1 MSVLL
6 VDIGNTRVKWA
17 RLGRAGEPGRMRAAP
32 HAGWSARQFREV
44 VLAGM
49 PPDVRVVAVGV
60 AAPRVLR
67 AFELSLRELRLA
79 PPEWVRSS
87 EAAAGVRNGYR
98 EAWRLGADRWVALL
112 GARAL
117 CGDGKAACV
126 VDVGTAVTIDLLD
139 GKGHHLGGA
148 IVPGPELMVA
158 SLLAST
164 GGIRRRA
171 QEPGGAPP
179 SRRRLPRDLFATAT
193 AAALDAGA
201 RHAVAAVVERAAA
214 QAVARLGSAG
224 RRQAPEVL
232 LTGGA
237 APGVG
242 RLLGVA
248 HRVVPDLVLRGLA
261 AVA

>member
-17 RLGRAGEPGRMRAAP
+17 RLGRAGAPGRMHAEP
-32 HAGWSARQFREV
+32 HVGWSTTQFHER
-44 VLAGM
+44 VLPGLPAGG
-49 PPDVRVVAVGV
+49 RVVAVGV

-67 AFELSLRELRLA
+67 AFERALRDAGLG
-79 PPEWVRSS
+79 PPQWVRSS
-87 EAAAGVRNGYR
+87 AAAGGVRNGYR

-117 CGDGKAACV
+117 CGEGTAACV
-126 VDVGTAVTIDLLD
+126 VDVGTAVTVDLLD
-139 GKGHHLGGA
+139 GAGQHLGGA
-148 IVPGPELMVA
+148 IVPGPELMIG

-171 QEPGGAPP
+171 REPGEPP
-179 SRRRLPRDLFATAT
+179 ARRRAPQDLFANAT
-193 AAALDAGA
+193 AAALEAGA
-201 RHAVAAVVERAAA
+201 WHAVAAVVDRAAA
-214 QAVARLGSAG
+214 QAAVRLGRAG
-224 RRQAPEVL
+224 RRRPPAVL

-237 APGVG
+237 APRVAG
-242 RLLGVA
+242 LLGVRY
-248 HRVVPDLVLRGLA
+248 RVVPDLVLRGLA